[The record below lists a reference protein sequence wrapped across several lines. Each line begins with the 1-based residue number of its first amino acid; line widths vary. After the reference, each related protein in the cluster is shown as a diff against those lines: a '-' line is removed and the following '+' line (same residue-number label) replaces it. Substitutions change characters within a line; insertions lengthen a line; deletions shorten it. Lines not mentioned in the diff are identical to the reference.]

1 VLIEWSTIRSRE
13 YATDTGETPVPRLNA
28 FRSVSSVSSVADL
41 LLRVLRAL
49 RGSQNKLRQIL
60 VLHRLGEALADVVA
74 GDGDGFLVEVGG
86 VEADLFEGSFEDGV
100 EASGA
105 DVGGAAVEPAENGMQ

>member
-1 VLIEWSTIRSRE
+1 
-13 YATDTGETPVPRLNA
+13 
-28 FRSVSSVSSVADL
+28 
-41 LLRVLRAL
+41 
-49 RGSQNKLRQIL
+49 
-60 VLHRLGEALADVVA
+60 LADVVA

-86 VEADLFEGSFEDGV
+86 VEADLFEDSFQDRV